1 MPSFDVVSKV
11 EWHEVDNALMQA
23 QKEIVQRFDFR
34 GTATELE
41 KNSEQQL
48 VITSTTED
56 RAKAA
61 LQVLQEKMVKRKVSL
76 RFLDVAKPVPTS
88 KGGSRIVVKVKEGIE
103 GEKAKEIVAAIKES
117 KIKVQGSIQAAQV
130 RVTGKNRDDLQ
141 ACIRM
146 LREKDFEIELQF
158 NNFRE

>member
-11 EWHEVDNALMQA
+11 EWHEVDNALTQA

-34 GTATELE
+34 GTDTELE
-41 KNSEQQL
+41 KSEQDL
-48 VITSTTED
+48 VIRSSTED

-61 LQVLQEKMVKRKVSL
+61 LLVFQEKLAKRKVSL
-76 RFLDVAKPVPTS
+76 RFLDVSKPTPTGR
-88 KGGSRIVVKVKEGIE
+88 GGSKITIKVKEGVE
-103 GEKAKEIVAAIKES
+103 AEKAKAIVAAIKEA
-117 KIKVQGSIQAAQV
+117 KLKVQGSIQAAQV

-141 ACIRM
+141 ACIQM
-146 LREKDFEIELQF
+146 LRGQDFGIELQF

>member
-1 MPSFDVVSKV
+1 M
-11 EWHEVDNALMQA
+11 N
-23 QKEIVQRFDFR
+23 
-34 GTATELE
+34 
-41 KNSEQQL
+41 KNP
-48 VITSTTED
+48 
-56 RAKAA
+56 

-88 KGGSRIVVKVKEGIE
+88 KGGSRITVKVKEGIE

-117 KIKVQGSIQAAQV
+117 KMKVQGSIQAAQV